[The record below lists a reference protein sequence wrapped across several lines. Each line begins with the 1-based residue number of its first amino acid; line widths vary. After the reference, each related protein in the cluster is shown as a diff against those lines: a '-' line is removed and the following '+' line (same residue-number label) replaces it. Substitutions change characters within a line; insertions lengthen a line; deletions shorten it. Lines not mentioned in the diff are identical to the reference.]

1 MNWVT
6 VIWSMIASACLTL
19 AMVYLMVW
27 FQKRSQWGYLFFSLA
42 AIGTAGVTF
51 CEVWGLHAGSVEEY
65 GLVLRWAHVPFWVLL
80 LSLVGFVRFYMRT
93 GRLWLV
99 WMICGLR
106 TLSLILNF
114 VFTPNINFLEISRLR
129 HVQFLGESVS
139 VAEGIPNPWMLVGQ
153 ISLVLFLI
161 LLVDATCTMWRRG
174 DRRSMLLLSSSMT
187 FFMAIALGQ
196 FLLSFWGISPKTIT
210 ISFYFLGVVAVMAW
224 EMSRETIRA
233 AQLSD
238 DLNKKDEWLNMA
250 ADTAGVGLWLWD
262 FKTNLIW
269 ATKKARYIYGMS
281 LDDPIPFDTFLA
293 RLHPDD
299 LDWVV
304 RASQQ
309 CIREGTDFRN
319 EYRIVLD
326 DGSIRLL
333 HVLAKAFINP
343 AGVPE
348 RMTGV
353 SIDITERKNTELELL
368 QKRNELNHVSRV
380 STMGQLAS
388 TLAHELNQPLG
399 AILRNA
405 EAAELILQEQSPDL
419 DEIRSILADIRNDDH
434 RAGEIIDRMRSMMKP
449 RETERCRLDLNL
461 LMSESL
467 AMIKADA
474 DKRHVRLELDFD
486 TALPP
491 VHGDRIQLQQVLIN
505 LLINSLD
512 ALGENLPA
520 NPIITVYAR
529 NVGDNVEV
537 AVSDN
542 GSGIAEDKLLRVFE
556 PFYSS
561 KTNGLGMGL
570 AISKGIIEA
579 HGGRMRAEN
588 NEAGGAT
595 FTMSLPSTAGGT
607 AL

>member
-1 MNWVT
+1 
-6 VIWSMIASACLTL
+6 
-19 AMVYLMVW
+19 
-27 FQKRSQWGYLFFSLA
+27 
-42 AIGTAGVTF
+42 
-51 CEVWGLHAGSVEEY
+51 
-65 GLVLRWAHVPFWVLL
+65 
-80 LSLVGFVRFYMRT
+80 
-93 GRLWLV
+93 
-99 WMICGLR
+99 
-106 TLSLILNF
+106 
-114 VFTPNINFLEISRLR
+114 
-129 HVQFLGESVS
+129 
-139 VAEGIPNPWMLVGQ
+139 
-153 ISLVLFLI
+153 
-161 LLVDATCTMWRRG
+161 
-174 DRRSMLLLSSSMT
+174 
-187 FFMAIALGQ
+187 
-196 FLLSFWGISPKTIT
+196 
-210 ISFYFLGVVAVMAW
+210 
-224 EMSRETIRA
+224 
-233 AQLSD
+233 
-238 DLNKKDEWLNMA
+238 
-250 ADTAGVGLWLWD
+250 
-262 FKTNLIW
+262 
-269 ATKKARYIYGMS
+269 
-281 LDDPIPFDTFLA
+281 
-293 RLHPDD
+293 
-299 LDWVV
+299 
-304 RASQQ
+304 
-309 CIREGTDFRN
+309 
-319 EYRIVLD
+319 
-326 DGSIRLL
+326 
-333 HVLAKAFINP
+333 
-343 AGVPE
+343 
-348 RMTGV
+348 
-353 SIDITERKNTELELL
+353 
-368 QKRNELNHVSRV
+368 
-380 STMGQLAS
+380 
-388 TLAHELNQPLG
+388 LNQPLG

-529 NVGDNVEV
+529 NIGDNVEV

-607 AL
+607 AP